1 MQVNRIT
8 KKDGKLETTQVEV
21 PTPVYNFRVRPEIY
35 EPLVLEA
42 AKESRSITA
51 HINHIL
57 GQHLT
62 NQLK

>member
-1 MQVNRIT
+1 MKVNRIT
-8 KKDGKLETTQVEV
+8 KKDGRIEKTQVEV
-21 PTPVYNFRVRPEIY
+21 PAPVYNVRIRPELY
-35 EPLVLEA
+35 EPLVSEA